1 MKSIYNFLIKY
12 KNIVM
17 SAIIA
22 VLVLS
27 IILVW
32 NMFYSDRNNAPD
44 GNITTTGKH
53 AVQDDS
59 DNVLSGDST
68 ILFVCNDEVVGKA
81 VFMFLLDFQIVAE
94 KIVLTPLDM
103 NVSDGNKTYSESY
116 SYGGA
121 NDLVASVEKVRNC
134 DIDRYI
140 TISKDG
146 ISGITDVLGPVNL
159 YVAEQF
165 TYASSDKNYTVDVGY
180 NDLEAA
186 MLYTFLKINCEK
198 KSESEF
204 AQVLCEIINSYFE
217 NIDVAEAQSLF
228 GELCNSINT
237 DITIADYY
245 TCSSDIEYL
254 LTHKTKCVAFNE
266 GE

>member
-22 VLVLS
+22 ILVLS
-27 IILVW
+27 IVLVW
-32 NMFYSDRNNAPD
+32 NIFYSDNNGDDGKVTTTVNNA
-44 GNITTTGKH
+44 
-53 AVQDDS
+53 AFDDS

-81 VFMFLLDFQIVAE
+81 VFMFLLDFQIVSE

-103 NVSDGNKTYSESY
+103 NVSDGKKSYSEYY

-121 NDLVASVEKVRNC
+121 NELVPAVEKVRNC

-140 TISKDG
+140 IVSKDG

-159 YVAEQF
+159 YVSEQF
-165 TYASSDKNYTVDVGY
+165 TYESSDKSYTVDAGY
-180 NDLEAA
+180 NDLESA
-186 MLYTFLKINCEK
+186 MLYTFLKINYEK
-198 KSESEF
+198 KSENEF
-204 AQVLCEIINSYFE
+204 AGILCEIINSYLNGVE
-217 NIDVAEAQSLF
+217 ATEAQSLF

-254 LTHKTKCVAFNE
+254 LTHNTKCFAFNE